1 MSDVF
6 VIPPGIDRSNDW
18 FWEGVANGQ
27 LLVQRC
33 RGCGALRTPI
43 APMCG
48 RCRSLEWDA
57 APVAGRGSIVSW
69 IVSHHPTQPDGE
81 PRIVVLVEL
90 EEGVRVVSNVVDAE
104 PAAVANDQPVELTFR
119 TYGDVTLP
127 QFTLVRA
134 ASAASPTGAAGGRA
148 READPVTR

>member
-1 MSDVF
+1 MTEPA
-6 VIPPGIDRSNDW
+6 VIPPGVDRSNDW
-18 FWEGVANGQ
+18 FWDGVANGQ

-57 APVAGRGSIVSW
+57 SPVVGRGSIVTW
-69 IVSHHPTQPDGE
+69 IVSHHPTQPDAA

-90 EEGVRVVSNVVDAE
+90 EEGVRVVSNVVDAG
-104 PAAVANDQPVELTFR
+104 PDDVANDLPVELTFR
-119 TYGDVTLP
+119 TYGDVALP
-127 QFTLVRA
+127 QFRLRD
-134 ASAASPTGAAGGRA
+134 PGG
-148 READPVTR
+148 VTA

>member
-1 MSDVF
+1 MSDPS
-6 VIPPGIDRSNDW
+6 VIPPGVDRSNDW
-18 FWEGVANGQ
+18 FWQGVANGQ

-43 APMCG
+43 GPMCG

-69 IVSHHPTQPDGE
+69 IVSHHPTEPDAA

-104 PAAVANDQPVELTFR
+104 PDAVANGRSVELTFR

-127 QFTLVRA
+127 QFTMA
-134 ASAASPTGAAGGRA
+134 GA
-148 READPVTR
+148 